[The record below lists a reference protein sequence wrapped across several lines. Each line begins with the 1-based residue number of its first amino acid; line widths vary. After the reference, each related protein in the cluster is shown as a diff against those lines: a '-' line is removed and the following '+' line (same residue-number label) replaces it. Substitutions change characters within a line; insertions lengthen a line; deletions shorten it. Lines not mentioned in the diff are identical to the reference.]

1 MTRAAPAQEALRS
14 SMAGIAAAEARRI
27 RPESLP
33 YTFKSG
39 DLRMLVTPSLGL
51 DWNDN
56 IYTSETGEEDD
67 FILRPELRLNLN
79 YPISRYNLL
88 YLDVGFGYDH
98 YFDHDELSTWRLQSG
113 SGISFD
119 IYVKDFWINLHD
131 RFQYVQDSAQE
142 AAVANTAQ
150 YGTFENTA
158 GLSVTWDLQDVTLS
172 AGYDHLNVISPEDE
186 FESQDRAAELL
197 FARAGLRVHPRV
209 LVGLEGTASFTRYEQ
224 AYLNDNTGYSLG
236 TYADWQPGAYFRVQP
251 RGGYSLYRFD
261 QTSRFIEADDR
272 SSSWYADLTVS
283 HQPTDILSY
292 SLSVGHELRPGVQ
305 SDLIEDTYVRW
316 NGSWALLKHVTFTT
330 TLAYE
335 HGEQDDS
342 TAIGNF
348 SETYDWFGGGV
359 GLNYAFMK
367 AASVS
372 LNYRLTLR
380 ASDVATREYTQN
392 LIQLQLT
399 YRPR

>member
-1 MTRAAPAQEALRS
+1 MTRAVPAQEALRN
-14 SMAGIAAAEARRI
+14 SMAGHAAAEARRV

-39 DLRMLVTPSLGL
+39 DLRMLVTPAVGL

-56 IYTSETGEEDD
+56 IYTSKTGKEDD
-67 FILRPELRLNLN
+67 FILRPELRFNLN

-88 YLDVGFGYDH
+88 FLDAGFGYDH
-98 YFDHDELSTWRLQSG
+98 YFEHDELSTWRLGSG
-113 SGISFD
+113 SGVSLD

-131 RFQYVQDSAQE
+131 RFQYAQDSAQE
-142 AAVANTAQ
+142 AAVANTAR
-150 YGTFENTA
+150 YGTFENTV

-172 AGYDHLNVISPEDE
+172 AGYDHLNVISPQSE
-186 FESQDRAAELL
+186 FKVQDRAAELL
-197 FARAGLRVHPRV
+197 FARAGLQVHPRV
-209 LVGLEGTASFTRYEQ
+209 LVGLEGTASFTKYQ
-224 AYLNDNTGYSLG
+224 QSYLNDNTGYSLG
-236 TYADWQPGAYFRVQP
+236 AYADWRPGAHFRVQP

-261 QTSRFIEADDR
+261 QTSQFIKADDR
-272 SSSWYADLTVS
+272 SSSWYADLTVT

-292 SLSVGHELRPGVQ
+292 SFSAGRERRPGVQ

-316 NGSWALLKHVTFTT
+316 RGNWGLLKSV
-330 TLAYE
+330 TLATSLSYE
-335 HGEQDDS
+335 HGELDGN
-342 TAIGNF
+342 TVNGNF
-348 SETYDWFGGGV
+348 SETYDWFGGSV
-359 GLNYAFMK
+359 GLSYAFMK

-380 ASDVATREYTQN
+380 ASDEATREYTQN

-399 YRPR
+399 YRP